1 MLTSLKHQGADSSL
15 PFDNHLLDR
24 LMDQAHIDVTLTTSK
39 HNVLY
44 LLGGHRTF
52 FFDHMEAMGPSRYLP
67 VLAYPKGAPEQ
78 AAYVGHGTENF
89 QHALNPLWTPE
100 VYTGPAGS
108 AESMQKTVDH
118 LRKLGLKPRRIGV
131 EWPFLPA
138 DAAMLLQ
145 GSFPDSEIVDSLL
158 VLERLRARKTPDEL
172 RKLRLATDTVVDSM
186 LAVVEGHGPGVT
198 KQEIV
203 DALRREET
211 NRGLVFEYCL
221 ITAGQSLN
229 RAPSPQK
236 WQDGEIMSIDSG
248 GNYDGY
254 IGDICRMAIQG
265 EPDAELEDMLAEIE
279 TAQRAAMGAIKP
291 GAIGAEVYEAGL
303 QVVNKSRYAD
313 HLDFLVHG
321 IGLVSHESPRLTN
334 RTRDPYKPEDARLP
348 LESRMVLSVETT
360 LQHPRRGFIK
370 LEDTVAVT
378 DTGHEVYG
386 DRAHGWNRAAARVSR
401 R

>member
-1 MLTSLKHQGADSSL
+1 MRCG
-15 PFDNHLLDR
+15 
-24 LMDQAHIDVTLTTSK
+24 V
-39 HNVLY
+39 
-44 LLGGHRTF
+44 
-52 FFDHMEAMGPSRYLP
+52 
-67 VLAYPKGAPEQ
+67 
-78 AAYVGHGTENF
+78 
-89 QHALNPLWTPE
+89 
-100 VYTGPAGS
+100 
-108 AESMQKTVDH
+108 
-118 LRKLGLKPRRIGV
+118 RRPI
-131 EWPFLPA
+131 
-138 DAAMLLQ
+138 
-145 GSFPDSEIVDSLL
+145 
-158 VLERLRARKTPDEL
+158 
-172 RKLRLATDTVVDSM
+172 
-186 LAVVEGHGPGVT
+186 AVF
-198 KQEIV
+198 
-203 DALRREET
+203 
-211 NRGLVFEYCL
+211 FEYCL

-229 RAPSPQK
+229 RAPSLQK
-236 WQDGEIMSIDSG
+236 WQHGEIMSIDSG

-348 LESRMVLSVETT
+348 LQSRMVLSVETT

-378 DTGHEVYG
+378 ETAHEVYG
-386 DRAHGWNRAAARVSR
+386 DRAHGWNRAAAKVSR

>member
-1 MLTSLKHQGADSSL
+1 V
-15 PFDNHLLDR
+15 
-24 LMDQAHIDVTLTTSK
+24 I
-39 HNVLY
+39 
-44 LLGGHRTF
+44 
-52 FFDHMEAMGPSRYLP
+52 
-67 VLAYPKGAPEQ
+67 
-78 AAYVGHGTENF
+78 
-89 QHALNPLWTPE
+89 
-100 VYTGPAGS
+100 
-108 AESMQKTVDH
+108 ESY
-118 LRKLGLKPRRIGV
+118 
-131 EWPFLPA
+131 
-138 DAAMLLQ
+138 
-145 GSFPDSEIVDSLL
+145 
-158 VLERLRARKTPDEL
+158 
-172 RKLRLATDTVVDSM
+172 
-186 LAVVEGHGPGVT
+186 GPGVT
-198 KQEIV
+198 KQEIA

-236 WQDGEIMSIDSG
+236 WQHGEIMSIYSG
-248 GNYDGY
+248 GNYHGY

-334 RTRDPYKPEDARLP
+334 RTRDPYKPEDARRP
-348 LESRMVLSVETT
+348 LESHMVLSVETT
-360 LQHPRRGFIK
+360 LQHPCRGFIK

-378 DTGHEVYG
+378 EIGHEVYG
-386 DRAHGWNRAAARVSR
+386 DRAHGWNRAATKVSGR
-401 R
+401 

>member
-1 MLTSLKHQGADSSL
+1 MLTAIKQQNASTL

-24 LMDQAHIDVTLTTSK
+24 LMDEAHIDVALTTSK
-39 HNVLY
+39 HNVQY

-67 VLAYPKGAPEQ
+67 VLAYSRGAPEQ
-78 AAYVGHGTENF
+78 ASYVGHGSERF
-89 QHALNPLWTPE
+89 QHVLNPLWTPE
-100 VYTGPAGS
+100 VYTGPADL
-108 AESMQKTVDH
+108 AVSMQKTIDH
-118 LRKLGLKPRRIGV
+118 LRKLGRNRDGLEWSFHSCRQTPRCCCSSHSRMPRSSI
-131 EWPFLPA
+131 L
-138 DAAMLLQ
+138 
-145 GSFPDSEIVDSLL
+145 S

-172 RKLRLATDTVVDSM
+172 LKLRLATDLVVDSM
-186 LAVVEGHGPGVT
+186 LAVIDGHGPGVT

-236 WQDGEIMSIDSG
+236 WQNGEIMSIDFG
-248 GNYDGY
+248 GNYHGY

-265 EPDAELEDMLAEIE
+265 EPDAELEDILSEIE
-279 TAQRAAMGAIKP
+279 TTQRATMKAIKP

-303 QVVNKSRYAD
+303 QVVNKSRYTN
-313 HLDFLVHG
+313 HIDFLVHG
-321 IGLVSHESPRLTN
+321 IGLVSHELPRLTN
-334 RTRDPYKPEDARLP
+334 RTRDPYKPEDARCP
-348 LESRMVLSVETT
+348 LEFRMVLSVETT

-370 LEDTVAVT
+370 LEDTVEVT
-378 DTGHEVYG
+378 EIGHEVYG
-386 DRAHGWNRAAARVSR
+386 DRAHGWNRAASKLSPD
-401 R
+401 